1 MSFYK
6 LKIDLINIPPTL
18 FIIQPFNQGLFC
30 PFFSY
35 NFLVI
40 NMKKILIIILLL
52 IPIKIKAYETS
63 ATSAILME
71 QNNNKIIYAKNIHEK
86 RSIASISKI
95 MTAILALESDKLYE
109 TTTVTNIVN
118 KAYGSGIYIKPGEE
132 LKLIDLVYG
141 LLLRSGNDAA
151 LQISE
156 VVSETEEEFVKL
168 MNKKAKEIGMK
179 NTTFNNPSGLE
190 ENGGNISTAYDM
202 ALLTSYAMK
211 NETYRMITGTRKYT
225 LKTNMN
231 NYFWVNKNKL
241 LTLYKYTTGG
251 KTGFTEIAKRT
262 LVTTASKDNLN
273 LVAVTLND
281 GNDFLDHQNLY
292 KEAYEKYKNYEIVK
306 EGPFE
311 IYGEN
316 YYNESFYIKE
326 SFNYPLTEE
335 EKKNIIL
342 KINIIK
348 KETYENNEK
357 IGELVIKLQDNE
369 LKTID
374 IYITKKEKKSFFQKI
389 KEWIINI
396 W

>member
-1 MSFYK
+1 
-6 LKIDLINIPPTL
+6 
-18 FIIQPFNQGLFC
+18 
-30 PFFSY
+30 
-35 NFLVI
+35 
-40 NMKKILIIILLL
+40 MKKMLLLL
-52 IPIKIKAYETS
+52 IFIIPFQIKAYETS

-71 QNNNKIIYAKNIHEK
+71 QSTNKIIYAKNIHNK

-95 MTAILALESDKLYE
+95 MTAILAIESDKLYE
-109 TTTVTNIVN
+109 NVTVTNIVN

-156 VVSETEEEFVKL
+156 VVSKSEEEFVKL
-168 MNKKAKEIGMK
+168 MNEKAKEIGMK

-211 NETYRMITGTRKYT
+211 NGTYKVITGTRKYQ

-231 NYFWVNKNKL
+231 TYFWINKNKL
-241 LTLYKYTTGG
+241 LTQYKYTTGG

-273 LVAVTLND
+273 LIIVTLND

-292 KEAYEKYKNYEIVK
+292 KEAYENYKNYEIVK
-306 EGPFE
+306 EGPIE

-316 YYNESFYIKE
+316 YYDASFYIKE
-326 SFNYPLTEE
+326 TFTYPLTDS
-335 EKKNIIL
+335 EKNKIIL
-342 KINIIK
+342 KININQ
-348 KETYENNEK
+348 KENYKSNEK
-357 IGELVIKLQDNE
+357 IGQLVIKLEDKE
-369 LKTID
+369 LKKID
-374 IYITKKEKKSFFQKI
+374 IFIKKKEKKSFFQKI
-389 KEWIINI
+389 KEWIHNI